1 MNASLKAWWRSRTLR
16 EQRLLL
22 VMATFAAI
30 LLAWLLIVRPLSDAL
45 SSARERHGEAVVALA
60 QARAQAKLVTQLQGE
75 ATPRAAG
82 PVDALLMRTAN
93 ETGFKVARVDSAGS
107 ARATI
112 AIEAARPQAFFQ
124 WVDRMENQ
132 EGLLVE
138 RLKATAN
145 SDQTLAIEA
154 TFRARAR

>member
-16 EQRLLL
+16 EQRLLF
-22 VMATFAAI
+22 VMAALAAI
-30 LLAWLLIVRPLSDAL
+30 LLSWLLIVRPLSDAL

-107 ARATI
+107 ALATI
-112 AIEAARPQAFFQ
+112 AIEAARPQALFQ

-154 TFRARAR
+154 TFRARAS